1 MTQTARFRD
10 ALAVLLLI
18 AAASAAPAAD
28 NPFDSEDL
36 SGTQPAHV
44 AVAHVAVAHASVGHV
59 AADHFAAGPVLTLER
74 GGALPG
80 GEATGGVYQMVL
92 VASTAGEEPQGG
104 DFEIRPGGDP
114 GGESGASFLFADGF
128 ESGTIDGWSAAI
140 GASP

>member
-44 AVAHVAVAHASVGHV
+44 AVAHVAVAHVT
-59 AADHFAAGPVLTLER
+59 AGPVLTLER
-74 GGALPG
+74 GGVLPG